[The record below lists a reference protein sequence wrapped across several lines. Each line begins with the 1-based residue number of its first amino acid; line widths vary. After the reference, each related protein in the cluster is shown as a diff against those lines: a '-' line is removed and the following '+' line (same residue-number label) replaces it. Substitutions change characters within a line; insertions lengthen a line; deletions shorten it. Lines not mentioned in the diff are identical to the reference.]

1 MARIAV
7 VIVSLALAGTLPAD
21 AVARTKHC
29 KKGYVLKTVKRHG
42 KKVKVCKKRKKKPG
56 TNTQTNTGTNP
67 GTNTGTNPGTDTGTN
82 TDTGGGTTTP
92 FPKPAAQTT
101 GEDAFTLI
109 APFFVNSH
117 FTDCPNGGWPNC
129 AVEQIYRHCAGGG
142 KNGGF
147 EYHRYT
153 STSGADINSYGT
165 YYVRSAESNPD
176 GSWKIEYNVDSYG
189 NLPFYHWEV
198 SPDGSVVGN
207 YYFPG
212 PNPSDDPDG
221 PERLGPLVWQQPAG
235 CATR

>member
-1 MARIAV
+1 MSLPRLSRAV
-7 VIVSLALAGTLPAD
+7 VLCAALLVPTVALAPLAD
-21 AVARTKHC
+21 AKTKKC
-29 KKGYVLKTVKRHG
+29 KKGYVLKTVKKKG
-42 KKVKVCKKRKKKPG
+42 KKVKVCKKKKPQTKQPG
-56 TNTQTNTGTNP
+56 NTTPTNG
-67 GTNTGTNPGTDTGTN
+67 
-82 TDTGGGTTTP
+82 TGGDDTNNGTTGDGGGATTP

-101 GEDAFTLI
+101 GEDAYALI

-129 AVEQIYRHCAGGG
+129 AVEQIYRHCAGGDR
-142 KNGGF
+142 NGGF

-198 SPDGSVVGN
+198 APDGTVLGN

-212 PNPSDDPDG
+212 PNPTDDPDG
-221 PERLGPLVWQQPAG
+221 PERLGPLVWQQPSG
-235 CATR
+235 C